1 MFHSMYVGR
10 YAIVALL
17 AFGLTGCGSAE
28 EKVPSQSAVPSES
41 EPKDQPVPTEKPE
54 PAPRPVAKTPT
65 PAPPPVTKTPPP
77 APQPVAKKPPAPVPS
92 PPAAASLRGDAA
104 AGASLYQTYCSSC
117 HGDGITLGPLGKAL
131 QPPPPMHGDS
141 AFMSTLSDEQLYK
154 AVKEGGAAVG
164 KSPLMAPFGELI
176 PDQGIK
182 DLIAH
187 MRKISGT

>member
-1 MFHSMYVGR
+1 MFHSIYVGR

-28 EKVPSQSAVPSES
+28 EKVPSQVTVPDQPAAPSES

-54 PAPRPVAKTPT
+54 PAPTPVVKTPA

-77 APQPVAKKPPAPVPS
+77 TSQPVAKT
-92 PPAAASLRGDAA
+92 PAAASLRGDAA

-131 QPPPPMHGDS
+131 QPPPPMHGDR